1 MVSVSWE
8 FVSLGGKRGRERD
21 PDQLQGVLPPPPH
34 APDPLSPPVSAT
46 LVAQKPSGSRSWPLP
61 VPCRLSYQLCG
72 QLPSVRQEGAGQE
85 DGAVQLSARVR
96 GGPRRGGRRPRGSS
110 SIGPQAQGGQ
120 DQAANTWGGGEVRGE
135 GSGSAPTGG
144 LREEGLECGS

>member
-8 FVSLGGKRGRERD
+8 FVS
-21 PDQLQGVLPPPPH
+21 
-34 APDPLSPPVSAT
+34 
-46 LVAQKPSGSRSWPLP
+46 
-61 VPCRLSYQLCG
+61 QLCG

-85 DGAVQLSARVR
+85 DSAVQLSSRVR

-120 DQAANTWGGGEVRGE
+120 DQAANTWGGGKVGGE
-135 GSGSAPTGG
+135 GLGSGSAPTGG
-144 LREEGLECGS
+144 LREEGLGCGSWVPGRSAQGSAKRNLTINP